1 MAGQNCEVTCGLI
14 DFCLLEKQMISGT
27 NASEWVTPVVILLLP
42 CGTLTCPFLNLAKLF
57 QQIFSDRLYK
67 SVFKCCLNQFYHPPG
82 SLTREINKSL
92 THIFYICR
100 MAFTFLEIK
109 LDSFKENILIV
120 GFQGQCRKEKRT
132 Y

>member
-1 MAGQNCEVTCGLI
+1 
-14 DFCLLEKQMISGT
+14 MISGT

-82 SLTREINKSL
+82 SLTCEINKSL
-92 THIFYICR
+92 IS
-100 MAFTFLEIK
+100 TFVEWLLPFWK
-109 LDSFKENILIV
+109 LNLTVLKKI
-120 GFQGQCRKEKRT
+120 Q
-132 Y
+132 